1 LSLNFNK
8 TYILQFWNKNSQK
21 PDLNITLLNMHITN
35 TTDIKFLGLTINE
48 MSCKCNIN
56 HILSRLST
64 TCYAIRTVRPLMLEE
79 NLRMIYFS
87 CALNSNLWYNVGGI
101 YYTVIIFLRF
111 KQIIWIITKSRYGDC
126 CRQLLK
132 KIRNFTLALTIYIFF
147 IIVCGEE

>member
-1 LSLNFNK
+1 
-8 TYILQFWNKNSQK
+8 
-21 PDLNITLLNMHITN
+21 MHITN

-111 KQIIWIITKSRYGDC
+111 KQII
-126 CRQLLK
+126 
-132 KIRNFTLALTIYIFF
+132 
-147 IIVCGEE
+147 